1 MVELNNI
8 VNAAG
13 LDAEAKTALGQ
24 LVEVFAD
31 RADKNRL
38 LEQYYEAKQPTP
50 SIGINNIPDTVDV
63 PARCDWAAK
72 AVTSVSERV
81 RMNGFTFAG
90 DYRDAALDRIERAN
104 GLSAGFNRHVASE
117 LVHGCMFAT
126 VQRIGDAVAVRTHTA
141 ETAVAIWDV
150 AAQHI
155 AAGFVVADSR
165 RTKWSPNAPVPVQVN
180 LHLPRRVVVITQH
193 ECGRWAAAS
202 KPTPLDRPMMEAFC
216 FRPTGTKPFGQS
228 RITPAVRYYVDEVQ
242 RTLRYMAVS
251 GALYATPKDV
261 LMGLSEAQFKA
272 MEGENF
278 NVMATSLFKAT
289 RAKDGSV
296 PDYRRIQAASPQPYI
311 DSIATYAKL
320 FSGATGVPLNSLGIV
335 QDNPSSAQ
343 AIEAQREDICVAAE
357 DCIETN
363 RESMRNVA
371 LMAMAVAENK
381 TLDRLTDEQL
391 SVMPD
396 FRNPMRPSLAATAD
410 AYVKIASVLD
420 GFAQTREFLR
430 GQGFTPERGG
440 ERALAARFRREPA
453 RPARHHGRGQ
463 ASLHHLGY
471 GGGVGHGADPAR
483 RARLPH

>member
-13 LDAEAKTALGQ
+13 LDADARLALEQLAEVYAKHQPT
-24 LVEVFAD
+24 
-31 RADKNRL
+31 NRV
-38 LEQYYEAKQPTP
+38 LEQYYECKQPTP
-50 SIGINNIPDTVDV
+50 SIGIDNIPDTVNV
-63 PARCDWAAK
+63 PTRCDWAAK

-81 RMNGFTFAG
+81 RMSGFTFAG
-90 DYRDAALDRIERAN
+90 DYKDATLDKIERAN

-141 ETAVAIWDV
+141 ETAAAIWDV
-150 AAQHI
+150 AAQRI
-155 AAGFVVADSR
+155 AAGFVIADSR

-180 LHLPRRVVVITQH
+180 LHLPRRVVVITQYDA
-193 ECGRWAAAS
+193 GKWSATS
-202 KPTPLDRPMMEAFC
+202 NPTPLDRPMMEAFC

-251 GALYATPKDV
+251 GALYATPKDI
-261 LMGLSEAQFKA
+261 LTGITDKQFK
-272 MEGENF
+272 E
-278 NVMATSLFKAT
+278 MADSKFSIMVTSLFMAT
-289 RAKDGSV
+289 RGKDGST
-296 PDYRRIQAASPQPYI
+296 PDYKRLQAASPQPYI

-381 TLDRLTDEQL
+381 TMDQLTDEQMT
-391 SVMPD
+391 VMPD

-410 AYVKIASVLD
+410 AYVKIAGVLE

-430 GQGFTPERGG
+430 GQGFTPSEVESVRSQLDSDANQ
-440 ERALAARFRREPA
+440 RALLAIM
-453 RPARHHGRGQ
+453 
-463 ASLHHLGY
+463 
-471 GGGVGHGADPAR
+471 GGAKPSSTTSEMVEG
-483 RARLPH
+483 

>member
-8 VNAAG
+8 INAAG
-13 LDAEAKTALGQ
+13 LDAEAKTALEQ
-24 LVEVFAD
+24 LVEVHAK
-31 RADKNRL
+31 RAAKNRL

-141 ETAVAIWDV
+141 ETAAAIWDV

-357 DCIETN
+357 DCVETN

-391 SVMPD
+391 TVMPD
-396 FRNPMRPSLAATAD
+396 FKNPMRPSLASTAD
-410 AYVKIASVLD
+410 AYVKIAGVLD

-430 GQGFTPERGG
+430 GQGFTPSEVESIASQLKAG
-440 ERALAARFRREPA
+440 ENQRALLAIMGGAKPA
-453 RPARHHGRGQ
+453 STTSETVEG
-463 ASLHHLGY
+463 
-471 GGGVGHGADPAR
+471 
-483 RARLPH
+483 

>member
-1 MVELNNI
+1 
-8 VNAAG
+8 
-13 LDAEAKTALGQ
+13 
-24 LVEVFAD
+24 
-31 RADKNRL
+31 
-38 LEQYYEAKQPTP
+38 
-50 SIGINNIPDTVDV
+50 
-63 PARCDWAAK
+63 
-72 AVTSVSERV
+72 
-81 RMNGFTFAG
+81 
-90 DYRDAALDRIERAN
+90 
-104 GLSAGFNRHVASE
+104 
-117 LVHGCMFAT
+117 MFAT

-141 ETAVAIWDV
+141 ETAAAIWDV
-150 AAQHI
+150 AAQRI
-155 AAGFVVADSR
+155 AAGFVIADSR
-165 RTKWSPNAPVPVQVN
+165 RTRWSPSTPVPVQVN
-180 LHLPRRVVVITQH
+180 LHLPWRVVVLTQH
-193 ECGRWAAAS
+193 GAGRWAAAS
-202 KPTPLDRPMMEAFC
+202 NPTPLDRPMMEAFC

-289 RAKDGSV
+289 RSKDGSV

-430 GQGFTPERGG
+430 GQGFTPSEVESVRSQLR
-440 ERALAARFRREPA
+440 RAQAQGAAA
-453 RPARHHGRGQ
+453 ASAQAALIQSMAKRGQ
-463 ASLHHLGY
+463 QVND
-471 GGGVGHGADPAR
+471 GGIAGEA
-483 RARLPH
+483 

>member
-1 MVELNNI
+1 MVELQNI
-8 VNAAG
+8 TKAQG
-13 LDAEAKTALGQ
+13 LDDDAKLALEQ
-24 LVEVFAD
+24 LIEVFN
-31 RADKNRL
+31 KHQPMNRV
-38 LEQYYEAKQPTP
+38 LEQYYECKQPTS
-50 SIGINNIPDTVDV
+50 SIGIDNIPDTVNV
-63 PARCDWAAK
+63 PTRCDWAAK

-81 RMNGFTFAG
+81 RMSGFTFAG
-90 DYRDAALDRIERAN
+90 DYKDATLDRIERMN
-104 GLSAGFNRHVASE
+104 GLSTNFNRHVASE

-141 ETAVAIWDV
+141 ETAAAIWDV
-150 AAQHI
+150 AAQRI
-155 AAGFVVADSR
+155 AAGFVIADSR

-180 LHLPRRVVVITQH
+180 IHLPRRVVVLAQH

-202 KPTPLDRPMMEAFC
+202 NPTPLDRPMMEAFC

-251 GALYATPKDV
+251 GALYATPKDI
-261 LMGLSEAQFKA
+261 LTGITDKQFNEMADSK
-272 MEGENF
+272 F
-278 NVMATSLFKAT
+278 SVMVTSLFMAT
-289 RAKDGSV
+289 RGKDGSV
-296 PDYRRIQAASPQPYI
+296 PDYKRLQAASPQPYI

-320 FSGATGVPLNSLGIV
+320 FSEATGVPLNSLGIV

-381 TLDRLTDEQL
+381 TMDALTDEQL
-391 SVMPD
+391 TVMPD
-396 FRNPMRPSLAATAD
+396 FKNPMRPSLASTAD
-410 AYVKIASVLD
+410 AYVKIAGVLE

-430 GQGFTPERGG
+430 GQGFTPSEVESVASQLKAG
-440 ERALAARFRREPA
+440 ENQRALLAIM
-453 RPARHHGRGQ
+453 
-463 ASLHHLGY
+463 
-471 GGGVGHGADPAR
+471 GGAKPSSTSSETVEG
-483 RARLPH
+483 